1 MPTAA
6 QTIVPAALTLLA
18 ERAPLMRVE
27 MTEAPPEEGL
37 FELAARRFDLVI
49 AEQYPGQT
57 RERRTGTE
65 HLLIGEDPLRLVL
78 PPTERPHALRQAI
91 LACRKGGVV
100 SVAGVFGGF
109 ADKIPLGA
117 AFNKGLTFKMGQ
129 THVHRY
135 LQPLLEKIEQ
145 GAIDP
150 SVVITH
156 KLSLDD
162 APDAYRRFR
171 DKEDGCI
178 KVMLRP

>member
-1 MPTAA
+1 M
-6 QTIVPAALTLLA
+6 
-18 ERAPLMRVE
+18 
-27 MTEAPPEEGL
+27 
-37 FELAARRFDLVI
+37 
-49 AEQYPGQT
+49 
-57 RERRTGTE
+57 
-65 HLLIGEDPLRLVL
+65 
-78 PPTERPHALRQAI
+78 
-91 LACRKGGVV
+91 